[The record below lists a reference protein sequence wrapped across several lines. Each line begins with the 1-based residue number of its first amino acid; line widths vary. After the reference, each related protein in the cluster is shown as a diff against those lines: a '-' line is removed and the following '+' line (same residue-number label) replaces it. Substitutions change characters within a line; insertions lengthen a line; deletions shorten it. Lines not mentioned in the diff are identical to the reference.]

1 MITLT
6 AKIVLED
13 GTEIAVDKRNI
24 LSLETSIIDRSDISL
39 PSWGIISNRGSL
51 TFADYDETVRGYA
64 DDLRLSD
71 NAKVVVYLTN
81 TITQSVKEIKNFL
94 PSDWDYDSNS
104 RTVSVS
110 LKDDLEEWQ
119 NIQIDG
125 FDYDVRNPKKVLQN
139 QSMEDLYKWLY
150 DRTPTKYN
158 MKQCDALDNITKEIL
173 KTTIIQ
179 YPLLKSDKLWAQWN
193 KLCCTCGLYIYKS
206 TQGETT
212 CAYNYGA

>member
-13 GTEIAVDKRNI
+13 GTEIAIDKRNI
-24 LSLETSIIDRSDISL
+24 LSLEADVIDRSDISL

-71 NAKVVVYLTN
+71 NAKAVVYLTN
-81 TITQSVKEIKNFL
+81 TITQSIKEIKNYL
-94 PSDWDYDSNS
+94 TSNWDYDSNN

-119 NIQIDG
+119 DIAVKG
-125 FDYDVRNPKKVLQN
+125 FDYDPRDTISKNLRFFYEYLHSKTPYQYNFLVFN
-139 QSMEDLYKWLY
+139 DLDSK
-150 DRTPTKYN
+150 T
-158 MKQCDALDNITKEIL
+158 QEIL
-173 KTTIIQ
+173 ESTYIK
-179 YPLLKSDKLWAQWN
+179 YHLLKDASLWQQWN
-193 KLCCTCGLYIYKS
+193 KLCIVSQAHIFKNDNGNTVFIYN
-206 TQGETT
+206 G
-212 CAYNYGA
+212 GD

>member
-81 TITQSVKEIKNFL
+81 TITQSVKEIKNYL
-94 PSDWDYDSNS
+94 TSNWDYDSNS

-110 LKDDLEEWQ
+110 LRDDLEEWQ
-119 NIQIDG
+119 DIAVKG
-125 FDYDVRNPKKVLQN
+125 FDYDPRDTTAKNLRFFYDDLHSKTPYQYNFLIFDGLEPKTQ
-139 QSMEDLYKWLY
+139 
-150 DRTPTKYN
+150 
-158 MKQCDALDNITKEIL
+158 EIL
-173 KTTIIQ
+173 ESTYIK
-179 YPLLKSDKLWAQWN
+179 YHLLKDASLWQQWS
-193 KLCCTCGLYIYKS
+193 KLCTVSQSHIYKDNNGN
-206 TQGETT
+206 TVFVYKG
-212 CAYNYGA
+212 GD